1 MRATL
6 GTTYRTLQ
14 AQINTMGNRLND
26 LRQITASGKKI
37 NKPSD
42 DPSAIRAVLGCRTR
56 IRANDRYLKTT
67 GLALDR
73 LNIVETELDQIENI
87 FIRAKEIAI
96 NSVNGSMNDQN
107 LNVLADNI
115 SQLKDELLAAANTK
129 VNGNYIFAGFEDQT
143 LPFAANPAYDPLD
156 PLSLPM
162 LYNGDENPVTLEI
175 SPGESIAI
183 SLTGNELFLG
193 DANNDGAVDPG
204 NVDMFGILTRL
215 EEAIR
220 TNNIVDIE
228 GQIDALDTAIDQG
241 SQLLGRIG
249 NNAQRVETAITQLEN
264 SQIDV
269 KEILSRYEDADLIET
284 ITNLTQQETAFEAA
298 LKVVAQVSQ
307 LSILNYM

>member
-42 DPSAIRAVLGCRTR
+42 DPSAINPVLSSRAR

-87 FIRAKEIAI
+87 FVRAKEIAI

-129 VNGNYIFAGFEDQT
+129 VNGKYIFAGFEEET
-143 LPFAANPAYDPLD
+143 LPFTANPAYNPLD

-162 LYNGDENPVTLEI
+162 LYNGDENPTTLEI

-204 NVDMFGILTRL
+204 NVDMFEVLTRL
-215 EEAIR
+215 EDAIR
-220 TNNIVDIE
+220 TNNTIDIE
-228 GQIDALDTAIDQG
+228 AQLDSLDTAIDQG
-241 SQLLGRIG
+241 GQLLGRIG
-249 NNAQRVETAITQLEN
+249 NNAQRVESAIDQLEN

-284 ITNLTQQETAFEAA
+284 IANLTQQGTAFEAA